1 MAYATAHH
9 EEHHDEH
16 DEGIKVMGF
25 WLFLVT
31 DCILFGA
38 LFATYAVLINH
49 TAGGLTGKEL
59 FEVPGFVSETF
70 ILLTSSFTSGLAVL
84 SMHKGKIKPLIG
96 WLIVTL
102 LLGMCFVGLEIH
114 EFQTMVHEGATIST
128 SAFFTAFYTLVS
140 THGLHVSVGIIWM
153 ISITIQLKRYG
164 ITSVTK
170 RKVTIISLYWHFLDA
185 VWIFLYT
192 VVYLMGVM

>member
-9 EEHHDEH
+9 EEHHDE
-16 DEGIKVMGF
+16 GIKVIGF

-38 LFATYAVLINH
+38 LFATYAVLVNH
-49 TAGGLTGKEL
+49 TASGLTGKEF

-140 THGLHVSVGIIWM
+140 THGLYVSVGIIWM

>member
-9 EEHHDEH
+9 EEHHHEH
-16 DEGIKVMGF
+16 DEEIKVMGF

-38 LFATYAVLINH
+38 LFATYAVLVNH
-49 TAGGLTGKEL
+49 TVGGLTGKGF

-102 LLGMCFVGLEIH
+102 LLGVCFVGLEIH